1 MKPLYDSAAE
11 RRLDARFVADSRH
24 AFLLHDARSG
34 SQALWRARDG
44 ISDTLKVARLFAE
57 MAAISGKSRWPVSWE
72 ARARCRGKR
81 GMVAPPISET
91 APRRFLRTEIMTVL
105 LT

>member
-1 MKPLYDSAAE
+1 MSGTSRRRSRKQTSRTPHSMAASN
-11 RRLDARFVADSRH
+11 RALDEMAP
-24 AFLLHDARSG
+24 

-72 ARARCRGKR
+72 ARAQCRGKR